1 MSHTIPVAL
10 QTHLNQDA
18 TTTCRLL
25 RIAPK
30 RGAAFGYSSTNR
42 AVDYNDGAG
51 LITYQVQSGFDVS
64 TVVGSADTSVDN
76 AEARVLA
83 LAGGPVTE
91 AMINAG
97 ELDGAEFSLYE
108 VNYLGLVTGR
118 HKVVMHGYVGRARSL
133 RGAAF
138 TLELRSLIDL
148 LRQEP
153 WEKYQRRC
161 RVRQF
166 GSQPGDERFPCMFAL
181 APELV
186 TGVAVTSVGTEANR
200 TFTASS
206 LAQAAA
212 YFAPGMLTWTTGPNA
227 GLSFEI
233 ETFATGGVITLAFPM
248 PYLPVA
254 GHQFTIRRECSREW
268 SGHNSCQ
275 TFANRANFRGEPKMR
290 PADAAATQ
298 IPGANAS
305 PGSGGATFVP
315 EVSEA

>member
-1 MSHTIPVAL
+1 MSHTIPVAF
-10 QTHLNQDA
+10 QAHLDERA

-25 RIAPK
+25 RIAPV
-30 RGAAFGYSSTNR
+30 GEAAFGYSSTNA
-42 AVDYNDGAG
+42 AVAYNDGDG
-51 LITYQVQSGFDVS
+51 LLTYGVMSGFDVS
-64 TVVGSADTSVDN
+64 TVVASGDTSVDN

-83 LAGGPVTE
+83 LSGGPVTE
-91 AMINAG
+91 AKINAG
-97 ELDGAEFSLYE
+97 VYDGAEFSLYE
-108 VNYLGLVTGR
+108 VNYNDLTTGR

-133 RGAAF
+133 RGTAF

-166 GSQPGDERFPCMFAL
+166 GSQPGDERFPCMFAIG
-181 APELV
+181 PEWV
-186 TGVAVTSVGTEANR
+186 TGVAVTSLGTEANR

-206 LAQAAA
+206 LAQAAD
-212 YFAPGMLTWTTGPNA
+212 YFAPGMLEWTTGPNT
-227 GLSFEI
+227 GLSFEV
-233 ETFATGGVITLAFPM
+233 ESFASGGVITLSFPT
-248 PYLPVA
+248 PYLPTVA
-254 GHQFTIRRECSREW
+254 DQFRIRRECSREW

-290 PADAAATQ
+290 PADAAGTQ
-298 IPGANAS
+298 IPGANVS

-315 EVSEA
+315 EVIPP